1 MTATRTQGL
10 SSVTAGS
17 AFRHGTS
24 ERKIGLMR
32 PGMSGTRTLVLALL
46 CASLGACAPA
56 PTARNDPQ
64 DPRKRE
70 RPPPPYKIVGRDAA
84 FTALTEYKRG
94 VARRIV
100 QTSAETYRAPLPEVM
115 KSIVVLEI
123 TVDRGGRATA
133 VSVYRSNGYVHL
145 EKRAL
150 ASVVKAGPFTPP
162 APALLQ
168 GAASV
173 SFLETFLFRDD
184 DFFQV
189 RSLVPN
195 EKLF

>member
-1 MTATRTQGL
+1 MYATRT
-10 SSVTAGS
+10 
-17 AFRHGTS
+17 
-24 ERKIGLMR
+24 
-32 PGMSGTRTLVLALL
+32 LAVVVL

-56 PTARNDPQ
+56 PVAL
-64 DPRKRE
+64 
-70 RPPPPYKIVGRDAA
+70 PYTLKD
-84 FTALTEYKRG
+84 YQQG

-100 QTSAETYRAPLPEVM
+100 QTSAQTYIAPLPDVM

-123 TVDRGGRATA
+123 TVDAAGQATA
-133 VSVYRSNGYVHL
+133 VSVLRSNGYAHL
-145 EKRAL
+145 EQRAL
-150 ASVVKAGPFTPP
+150 ASVAKAAPFTPP
-162 APALLQ
+162 APALLR
-168 GAASV
+168 GAQSV